1 MQSGLS
7 VPLIGKNETFSLQ
20 ICLYRLIFTVECEKK
35 MNIDDLQ
42 NGEKKKE
49 EREGHGKGETEREV
63 ERERV
68 RRKRKRIPVCSPPG
82 GASGNMNE
90 RTERVCH

>member
-1 MQSGLS
+1 MKHFHFKYAFTGL
-7 VPLIGKNETFSLQ
+7 FSLWN
-20 ICLYRLIFTVECEKK
+20 VKK
-35 MNIDDLQ
+35 KTNIDDLQ
-42 NGEKKKE
+42 NGEKKKD